1 MISNTPTL
9 NLPENS
15 NELPFEDGEAFET
28 FLNYFWEEY
37 GFNFT
42 YYKRANLMRRVG
54 QRMKSLALSSY
65 KDYIKYLKAHSEES
79 TALLKFIPI
88 NHTCFFRDAETWDH
102 ITTDVIP
109 HIIAN
114 QKSDELIKVWSA
126 GCASG
131 EETYTLAILL
141 IEALGVEQF
150 NRQVRIYGTDID
162 PEALYLARQGKYSQ
176 NQMVGVPPV
185 FQERYFE
192 EINQSYIF
200 RKEFRHPI
208 VFAQSSLLENAPISQ
223 VDLLVCRN
231 TLMYFNVS
239 GQNRVLYRFHFGLK
253 NKGILVLGNK
263 ERPNTGIDN
272 VFFSGVSQQNRIY
285 KKVSTT
291 YSARQLI
298 EAFQQRRPGEL

>member
-1 MISNTPTL
+1 MNSSNAALNPT
-9 NLPENS
+9 EYS
-15 NELPFEDGEAFET
+15 NILTFEEEAFEA
-28 FLNYFWEEY
+28 FLTYFWEKY

-42 YYKRANLMRRVG
+42 YYKRASLMRRVG
-54 QRMKSLALSSY
+54 QRMKLVAISNY
-65 KDYIKYLKAHSEES
+65 KDYIEYLKGHPEES
-79 TALLKFIPI
+79 TALLEFVPV
-88 NHTCFFRDAETWDH
+88 NHTSFFRDTETWGY
-102 ITTDVIP
+102 IGLEVIP

-162 PEALYLARQGKYSQ
+162 PEAIYQARQGKYSQ
-176 NQMVGVPPV
+176 NQIDGVPPA
-185 FQERYFE
+185 FQKRYFE
-192 EINQSYIF
+192 KINQSYIF

-208 VFAQSSLLENAPISQ
+208 VFSQSSLLDNAPVSQ

-231 TLMYFNVS
+231 TLIYFNLR

-253 NKGILVLGNK
+253 DNGILILGNK
-263 ERPNTGIDN
+263 ERPNSGIDS
-272 VFFSGVSQQNRIY
+272 VFFSGVNKKYRVY
-285 KKVSTT
+285 KKLSIT
-291 YSARQLI
+291 YSAQQLI
-298 EAFQQRRPGEL
+298 EAFQQGRTREL